1 MADPL
6 TVVIPTSGRW
16 AILERTLRALAGQT
30 TAGFSTIVIV
40 NGLDQ
45 TVPPA
50 LRAFSGVR
58 FVVREDEGPGNAR
71 NLGVRLADTSL
82 LLFLN
87 DDTIPLPG
95 LVQRHLERHAAEPEM
110 EVAVL
115 GHVSWHPEVAGSR
128 VNRWLDW
135 SGTQFD
141 YRQLSRERGDDAGFG
156 RFYTSNVSLKRELFL
171 AAGGFDPDFRF
182 GYEDIDFGW
191 RAAQLGMR
199 LRYEPSAVVQHLHEQ
214 DLDAIR
220 RRAELN
226 GVAER
231 LMASKHDWFRPYYRE
246 RMVAHAAA
254 PAVSRLWPAVVDLI
268 PERIVPLRA
277 RVQARADRWYHQQIA
292 PSFHDG
298 WDRQLDLE
306 ELRAYLGDR
315 FDLDKLQRHAAVL
328 DEEAAAVGDEASFYR
343 TSEIY
348 LYDLTVFAMSGT
360 KEPYRR
366 ALSALVEPGAR
377 LLDYGCGIGA
387 DGLRLL
393 ERGYRVEFAD
403 FANPS
408 VDFLRW
414 RLDRRGLQAPV
425 HDLDGD
431 VPGGFDAAY
440 AFDVIEHVDDPFG
453 FLASL
458 ESRAAIVMVNLLEP
472 IPGDTPLHRELP
484 IRAILKHATARGL
497 LRYRRYHGRVHLIAY
512 RGGGPGSEAAS
523 GGRAGRGRA
532 AGGRVARLRSATER
546 IRGGVGR

>member
-1 MADPL
+1 MHASDL
-6 TVVIPTSGRW
+6 SVVIPTSGRW
-16 AILERTLRALAGQT
+16 AILERTLRALAEQT
-30 TAGFSTIVIV
+30 IAGFPTIVIV

-45 TVPPA
+45 IVPLA
-50 LRAFSGVR
+50 LRAAPGVS
-58 FVVREDEGPGNAR
+58 FLVREDEGPGVAR
-71 NLGVRLADTSL
+71 NLGVRLADTPL

-87 DDTIPLPG
+87 DDTIPVPE

-110 EVAVL
+110 QVAVL
-115 GHVSWHPEVAGSR
+115 GHVSWHPEVARRR

-141 YRQLSRERGDDAGFG
+141 YRQLSREGGEDAGFG

-171 AAGGFDPDFRF
+171 ATGGFDPDFRF

-199 LRYEPSAVVQHLHEQ
+199 LRYEPQAVVHHLHQQ

-231 LMASKHDWFRPYYRE
+231 LMASKHDWFQPYYRE
-246 RMVAHAAA
+246 RMIAHAAA
-254 PAVSRLWPAVVDLI
+254 PAVSRLWPAVVDLV
-268 PERIVPLRA
+268 PERAGPIHA
-277 RVQARADRWYHQQIA
+277 RVRARADRWYHQQIA
-292 PSFHDG
+292 ARFDEG
-298 WDRQLDLE
+298 WERQLDLE
-306 ELRAYLGDR
+306 ELRAYLGER
-315 FDLDKLQRHAAVL
+315 FDLDKLRRHTAAL
-328 DEEAAAVGDEASFYR
+328 DAEAAAVGDEARFYR

-366 ALSALVEPGAR
+366 MLTSLLEPGAR
-377 LLDYGCGIGA
+377 LLDYGCGIGS

-393 ERGYRVEFAD
+393 QQGYRVEFAD

-408 VDFLRW
+408 VEYLRW
-414 RLDRRGLQAPV
+414 RLARRGLDAPV
-425 HDLDGD
+425 HDLDAD

-440 AFDVIEHVDDPFG
+440 AFDVIEHVDDPFA
-453 FLASL
+453 FLAAL
-458 ESRAAIVMVNLLEP
+458 EERASIVMVNLLEP

-484 IRAILKHATARGL
+484 IRAIVKHAARRGL
-497 LRYRRYHGRVHLIAY
+497 LRYRRYHDRVHLIAY
-512 RGGGPGSEAAS
+512 RGGTASERRPRSEGGSARP
-523 GGRAGRGRA
+523 GRA
-532 AGGRVARLRSATER
+532 ARLRSAAER
-546 IRGGVGR
+546 HLGPVRRG